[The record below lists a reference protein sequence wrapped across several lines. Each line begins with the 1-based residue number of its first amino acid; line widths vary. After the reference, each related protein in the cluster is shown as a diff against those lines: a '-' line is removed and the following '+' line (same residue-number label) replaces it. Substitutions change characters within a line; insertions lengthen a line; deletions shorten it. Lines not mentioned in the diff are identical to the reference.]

1 MRRSNYMLAAL
12 ASAVLPNLAVAGV
25 RQTAQQ
31 SATDLAKGID
41 QAVIQDASG
50 KLYDVYA
57 TDTKE
62 GRTRLTRRVQA
73 AQTLF
78 AAREPGGLGF
88 NLDHVI
94 AFAPGKVPQ
103 PGATSTAQALD
114 QAAVAA
120 APKPKTKPGPTGQ
133 TAVMIATHNEGQARS
148 LDLLTLD
155 DCASVGTAL
164 GAIHRLPPAFLKAA
178 KYPVFTTGQIRAQL
192 IAWIRRLRAAGH
204 VPQEITNSW
213 AQVIETEGLWSFS
226 TCTVHG
232 GFSDGDMLF
241 SGSTIAAITNW
252 QDMQVNDPARDLAW
266 IFGKLDESHRNAV
279 LSAYGRMMGARL
291 DDLIML
297 RANLWLQMEQ
307 VGEFI
312 QALNRADN
320 DRIIQFKAQ
329 VERLAHQLG
338 VISRST
344 ATTPSAAKA
353 TGKPSHNPSTITV
366 GTLLN
371 NDGQQ
376 DAARQA
382 QRTADAA
389 GDTVRNPD
397 AQNHVA
403 QNPDDTNDPD
413 RTGSADIIAAGS
425 IDVTPKVAAAAR
437 SVTDKPAA
445 DNDDQTANRPVTAT
459 GSTKPQPTPNAQPS
473 SASTITL
480 RELIDMHEQEERQA
494 AVSSVKAA
502 GNGNTT
508 AATEE
513 DDDDTGEHEPQA
525 SYAAETTVIPL
536 LEREERAL
544 RDARAGLEGY
554 DQNGNTIVSHQV
566 STPKA

>member
-12 ASAVLPNLAVAGV
+12 TSAVLPNLAVAGV
-25 RQTAQQ
+25 RESTQQ
-31 SATDLAKGID
+31 SATDQAKGID

-62 GRTRLTRRVQA
+62 GRTRLIRRVQA
-73 AQTLF
+73 AQTLS

-88 NLDHVI
+88 GLDRII
-94 AFAPGKVPQ
+94 AFAPGNVPQ

-114 QAAVAA
+114 QSPAA
-120 APKPKTKPGPTGQ
+120 AAKKPVKPGPTGE
-133 TAVMIATHNEGQARS
+133 TTVMIASHLDGQARS

-164 GAIHRLPPAFLKAA
+164 GAIHRLPTAFLKAS
-178 KYPVFTTGQIRAQL
+178 KYPVFTTGQIRSQL
-192 IAWIRRLRAAGH
+192 IAWIKRLRAAGH

-213 AQVIETEGLWSFS
+213 ARIIETEGLWSFA

-232 GFSDGDMLF
+232 GFSDGDLLF
-241 SGSTIAAITNW
+241 SGSTITAITNW

-279 LSAYGRMMGARL
+279 LSAYGRMMGSRL

-312 QALNRADN
+312 SALNRADN

-338 VISRST
+338 VINRST
-344 ATTPSAAKA
+344 ATTASQSHAS
-353 TGKPSHNPSTITV
+353 GKSGDNPSTITV

-371 NDGQQ
+371 D
-376 DAARQA
+376 DAKKSQHSNTAA
-382 QRTADAA
+382 QPSDVAA
-389 GDTVRNPD
+389 ASASPATS
-397 AQNHVA
+397 
-403 QNPDDTNDPD
+403 DDTNDPD

-425 IDVTPKVAAAAR
+425 VDVTPKVTTAAVRQAAQTMAAA
-437 SVTDKPAA
+437 
-445 DNDDQTANRPVTAT
+445 NQDDQTANRPVTAT
-459 GSTKPQPTPNAQPS
+459 GSTKPQPANEPRPA

-480 RELIDMHEQEERQA
+480 KELIDMNEREQAKQSADAVNAPAPMDAAQQQA
-494 AVSSVKAA
+494 AAA
-502 GNGNTT
+502 DD
-508 AATEE
+508 
-513 DDDDTGEHEPQA
+513 DDDDTGEHAPQ
-525 SYAAETTVIPL
+525 SWNSVETTVIPL

-544 RDARAGLEGY
+544 RDARAGLSGY
-554 DQNGNTIVSHQV
+554 DHEGNTMTSQQA
-566 STPKA
+566 STPQA

>member
-12 ASAVLPNLAVAGV
+12 TSAVLPNLAVAGV
-25 RQTAQQ
+25 RESTQQ
-31 SATDLAKGID
+31 SATDQAKGID

-62 GRTRLTRRVQA
+62 GRTRLIRRVQA
-73 AQTLF
+73 AQTLS

-88 NLDHVI
+88 GLDRII
-94 AFAPGKVPQ
+94 AFAPGNVPQ

-114 QAAVAA
+114 QSPAA
-120 APKPKTKPGPTGQ
+120 AAKKPVKPGPTGE
-133 TAVMIATHNEGQARS
+133 TTVMIASHLDGQARS

-164 GAIHRLPPAFLKAA
+164 GAIHRLPTAFLKAS
-178 KYPVFTTGQIRAQL
+178 KYPVFTTGQIRSQL
-192 IAWIRRLRAAGH
+192 IAWIKRLRAAGH

-213 AQVIETEGLWSFS
+213 ARIIETEGLWSFA

-232 GFSDGDMLF
+232 GFSDGDLLF
-241 SGSTIAAITNW
+241 SGSTITAITNW

-279 LSAYGRMMGARL
+279 LSAYGRMMGSRL

-307 VGEFI
+307 VGDFI
-312 QALNRADN
+312 SALNRADN

-338 VISRST
+338 VINRST
-344 ATTPSAAKA
+344 ATTASQSHAS
-353 TGKPSHNPSTITV
+353 GKSSDNPSTITV

-371 NDGQQ
+371 DDAKKSQHSNTAAQPS
-376 DAARQA
+376 DAAA
-382 QRTADAA
+382 SASPATS
-389 GDTVRNPD
+389 
-397 AQNHVA
+397 
-403 QNPDDTNDPD
+403 DDTNDPD

-425 IDVTPKVAAAAR
+425 VDVTPKVTTAAVRQAAQ
-437 SVTDKPAA
+437 TMAA
-445 DNDDQTANRPVTAT
+445 NQDDQTANRPVTAT
-459 GSTKPQPTPNAQPS
+459 GSTKPQPANEPRTA

-480 RELIDMHEQEERQA
+480 KELIDMNEREQAKQSADA
-494 AVSSVKAA
+494 ANAPAPMDATQQQDAA
-502 GNGNTT
+502 
-508 AATEE
+508 ADD
-513 DDDDTGEHEPQA
+513 DDDDTGEHAPQ
-525 SYAAETTVIPL
+525 SWNSVETTVIPL

-544 RDARAGLEGY
+544 RDARAGLSGY
-554 DQNGNTIVSHQV
+554 DHEGNTMTSQQA
-566 STPKA
+566 STPQA

>member
-94 AFAPGKVPQ
+94 AFAPGRIPQ

-120 APKPKTKPGPTGQ
+120 TPKPKTKPGPTGQ

-178 KYPVFTTGQIRAQL
+178 KYPVFSTGQIRAQL

-344 ATTPSAAKA
+344 ATTASAAKT
-353 TGKPSHNPSTITV
+353 TGKSAHNPSTITV

-376 DAARQA
+376 DDARQTPRPA
-382 QRTADAA
+382 NAPNGT
-389 GDTVRNPD
+389 
-397 AQNHVA
+397 AQNTAA
-403 QNPDDTNDPD
+403 QSSDDTNDPD

-425 IDVTPKVAAAAR
+425 IDVTPKVTAAAAK
-437 SVTDKPAA
+437 SVTDEPAT
-445 DNDDQTANRPVTAT
+445 DKDDQTANRPVTAT
-459 GSTKPQPTPNAQPS
+459 GSTRPQPRPNAQPS

-480 RELIDMHEQEERQA
+480 RELIDMHEQERKSPT
-494 AVSSVKAA
+494 SSIKED
-502 GNGNTT
+502 GNGQTPA
-508 AATEE
+508 AATD
-513 DDDDTGEHEPQA
+513 DDDDTGEHAPQA

-544 RDARAGLEGY
+544 RDARAGLDGY